1 MCYDDT
7 INFLYF
13 DIYSKR
19 ISFFYNNKEKISSIF
34 GLVLTLTYIFASI
47 ILFIYYF
54 VLVIQRREMKVFEST
69 KYSEQT
75 PLLNVNA
82 STIYLAFG
90 IEDSVTAYR
99 FIDETIYYP
108 QILFIDKV
116 KKDGTFYTAQK
127 EELPYERCKEAN
139 FGKDYQKFFLEG
151 ELNTSYCLKQ
161 FNVTLGGGYKYD
173 ELSYIRIKIL
183 PCVNTT
189 ENNNHCKPREVI
201 DRYISGAYFS
211 LIIKDIGLNP
221 SNITNPVLPTIQ
233 DLYTTI
239 DKAIFRDFILYFGL
253 TEIQSDF
260 GFFNEQIYKQNYLK
274 YRRQQQTFYFR
285 DESEIEK
292 GKEICVVQIRLDDYI
307 DVQNRS
313 YSKMPDLF
321 SKIGGYMQL
330 ISTVFSILSILVNR
344 IGPEIKILN
353 GIFNFNIKSNKMRMK
368 NNSLKEFKII
378 QILRKSKSNISSTRY
393 NKNKKKFEDKN
404 ESSILPITI
413 INNKNDDTIQ
423 AMDNKKSHKDKDDNP
438 KILLE
443 NGKKRSNKNNQQL
456 ISQSKISVDEKE
468 DNKKGSHDKCNDTI
482 SFNLFE
488 YYCFRKFTSKKK
500 EIQLFIK
507 GSSLYRKRMDIINV
521 FTLLLLTEKKLLNNH
536 ERREQLLFKKIDY
549 PISPE

>member
-1 MCYDDT
+1 
-7 INFLYF
+7 
-13 DIYSKR
+13 
-19 ISFFYNNKEKISSIF
+19 
-34 GLVLTLTYIFASI
+34 
-47 ILFIYYF
+47 
-54 VLVIQRREMKVFEST
+54 MK
-69 KYSEQT
+69 
-75 PLLNVNA
+75 
-82 STIYLAFG
+82 
-90 IEDSVTAYR
+90 
-99 FIDETIYYP
+99 
-108 QILFIDKV
+108 
-116 KKDGTFYTAQK
+116 
-127 EELPYERCKEAN
+127 
-139 FGKDYQKFFLEG
+139 G

-201 DRYISGAYFS
+201 DKYISGAYFS

-239 DKAIFRDFILYFGL
+239 DKAFFRDFILYFGL
-253 TEIQSDF
+253 TKIQSDF
-260 GFFNEQIYKQNYLK
+260 GFFNEQIYTQNYLK

-285 DESEIEK
+285 DQSEIEK
-292 GKEICVVQIRLDDYI
+292 GKEICVVQLRLDDYI

-313 YSKMPDLF
+313 YSKIPDLF

-330 ISTVFSILSILVNR
+330 ISTVFSILSLLVNR

-353 GIFNFNIKSNKMRMK
+353 GIFNFNIKGNKMRMK
-368 NNSLKEFKII
+368 NNSLKDFKII
-378 QILRKSKSNISSTRY
+378 QILRKSKSNISSIRY
-393 NKNKKKFEDKN
+393 NKKKKKFEDKN

-413 INNKNDDTIQ
+413 INNKNDETIQ
-423 AMDNKKSHKDKDDNP
+423 AMENKKSHKDRDDNS
-438 KILLE
+438 KIILE
-443 NGKKRSNKNNQQL
+443 NGKKKINKNNQL
-456 ISQSKISVDEKE
+456 SQCKISVDEKE

-488 YYCFRKFTSKKK
+488 YYCFRKFTSKKR
-500 EIQLFIK
+500 EIQLFTK

-521 FTLLLLTEKKLLNNH
+521 FTLLLLAEKKLLNDH

>member
-1 MCYDDT
+1 MCYDDS

-19 ISFFYNNKEKISSIF
+19 ISFFYNNKEKISSFF
-34 GLVLTLTYIFASI
+34 GLSLTLTYIFASI

-54 VLVIQRREMKVFEST
+54 VLVIQRKEMKVFEST
-69 KYSEQT
+69 KYSEDT

-90 IEDSVTAYR
+90 IEDSQTAYR

-108 QILFIDKV
+108 QILYIDKV
-116 KKDGTFYTAQK
+116 KKDGTFYTAHK

-139 FGKDYQKFFLEG
+139 FGEDYQKFFLKG

-173 ELSYIRIKIL
+173 KLSYIRIKIL

-201 DRYISGAYFS
+201 DKYISGAYFS

-239 DKAIFRDFILYFGL
+239 DKAFFRDFILYFGL
-253 TEIQSDF
+253 TKIQSDF
-260 GFFNEQIYKQNYLK
+260 GFFNEQIYTQNYLK

-285 DESEIEK
+285 DQSEIEK
-292 GKEICVVQIRLDDYI
+292 GKEICVVQLRLDDYI

-313 YSKMPDLF
+313 YSKIPDLF

-330 ISTVFSILSILVNR
+330 ISTVFSILSLLVNR

-353 GIFNFNIKSNKMRMK
+353 GIFNFNIKGNKMRMK
-368 NNSLKEFKII
+368 NNSLKDFKII
-378 QILRKSKSNISSTRY
+378 QILRKSKSNISSIRY
-393 NKNKKKFEDKN
+393 NKKKKKFEDKN

-413 INNKNDDTIQ
+413 INNKNDETIQ
-423 AMDNKKSHKDKDDNP
+423 AMENKKSHKDRDDNS
-438 KILLE
+438 KIILE
-443 NGKKRSNKNNQQL
+443 NGKKKINKNNQL
-456 ISQSKISVDEKE
+456 SQCKISVDEKE

-488 YYCFRKFTSKKK
+488 YYCFRKFTSKKR
-500 EIQLFIK
+500 EIQLFTK

-521 FTLLLLTEKKLLNNH
+521 FTLLLLAEKKLLNDH